1 MKGLKDDRLNR
12 ILDGEEPVENLPRDL
27 LEEYR
32 AYKEAISLYRIRCEY
47 IPSSR
52 LMEKILKARKRR
64 KLIFSTVLTGVI
76 ASLLLLSLVFDI
88 FPAFPSKPE
97 VVQNQKSVVNEVINY
112 IKTVEVVNDGW

>member
-1 MKGLKDDRLNR
+1 MKDDRLNR